1 MHWYWTQVIQNWFVC
16 GGEAILVANT
26 FIWHEPIQ
34 ILFGHDLHARFCPC
48 KHQGGYGEILTQ
60 NFSRDIPITCR
71 MDVTDSPLI
80 FLYQCNFWF
89 SWKNKFKKN
98 VVVQISNLFTIYT
111 LGLYTFFPFWH
122 QVISYKQTNSLL
134 KKLINSLKAF
144 FNKTHWEDLARQD
157 VVA

>member
-1 MHWYWTQVIQNWFVC
+1 MTVTLYYSMTTCTHSWDPDTPEMVGLLRKDNALILDPSYPELVC

-48 KHQGGYGEILTQ
+48 KYQGGYGEILTQ
-60 NFSRDIPITCR
+60 NFSRDIPITCG

-111 LGLYTFFPFWH
+111 LGL
-122 QVISYKQTNSLL
+122 
-134 KKLINSLKAF
+134 
-144 FNKTHWEDLARQD
+144 
-157 VVA
+157 